1 MARQKR
7 KKTHVP
13 ADAPVNTSVQWVD
26 DRPATVHLAERIL
39 DPDRSR
45 PLALVTID
53 VGQRQPYVPVAEL
66 AARVQGRADIV
77 VLSHNLTNTLTDRLG
92 GSRLSAFNGACR
104 VYPPGDAWTKD
115 VRLSPLRMGDTPEHR
130 ARILELLVRDVDTL
144 TSKPQSGLP
153 YDAESAASVRMSP
166 GISGVFRVES
176 VAEAEDLARHLVD
189 PRRTQPVVLVT
200 AAAGQPAPYLDMAG
214 LSENLQGLAQ
224 LGEMPTGPISWAFS
238 KQLPE
243 LCDVYGGAAR
253 VYPPGA
259 EWTQNPYSS
268 PLRFL
273 YGPSDGQAAIE
284 QLTIDVM
291 RTVPVGGS
299 FGTPVQRSV
308 AVQGTVLGMM
318 AHRGLV
324 TLTSGSSGIG
334 SVWTDLVAPGV
345 DEDRVLTKGMTVAGT
360 LDLDSRRIDV
370 SPMRVPALEALAGY
384 RVGSV
389 VLAQTRS
396 VERALCVVE
405 LFPDFPVSIEPDGVV
420 ATSRQI
426 DLRALI
432 SQDEVLVTRVLA
444 RGASPEDWRLS
455 LVDVSPDDIPVAA
468 PSILTGGPAWLLPL
482 AEDDD
487 ALVDVVIEPPTV
499 VLPLPSSPSP
509 SVATC
514 RTAVASSGASLQAE
528 DETLYSLT
536 IERDAL
542 LQDLQRERETNRQT
556 KRELTLLRTAARKE
570 SRRSESLQVRLNA
583 AESELGRAVNDGVL
597 FSDPIRQLSF
607 EIDLAWA
614 RRVPAEQKDDRP
626 LAAWTVG
633 PNFFASWADVEG
645 VSRAKVVEVIV
656 EVLTGRVYE
665 LAGREA
671 HQLRTGMGGDDP
683 PRSREDGATCWRVS
697 LQVQTPSA
705 RRLHYWHL
713 NDGRIELASI
723 RLHDDMRP

>member
-1 MARQKR
+1 MFDCPRYAWATRPS
-7 KKTHVP
+7 T
-13 ADAPVNTSVQWVD
+13 APGYS
-26 DRPATVHLAERIL
+26 
-39 DPDRSR
+39 
-45 PLALVTID
+45 
-53 VGQRQPYVPVAEL
+53 
-66 AARVQGRADIV
+66 
-77 VLSHNLTNTLTDRLG
+77 
-92 GSRLSAFNGACR
+92 
-104 VYPPGDAWTKD
+104 
-115 VRLSPLRMGDTPEHR
+115 
-130 ARILELLVRDVDTL
+130 ELLVRDVDTL

-214 LSENLQGLAQ
+214 LSENLQGLAE

-318 AHRGLV
+318 AQPRACHAYAVGRP
-324 TLTSGSSGIG
+324 GSG

-420 ATSRQI
+420 ARLGRLTCVRS
-426 DLRALI
+426 I

-444 RGASPEDWRLS
+444 RGCVARRL
-455 LVDVSPDDIPVAA
+455 A
-468 PSILTGGPAWLLPL
+468 
-482 AEDDD
+482 
-487 ALVDVVIEPPTV
+487 
-499 VLPLPSSPSP
+499 
-509 SVATC
+509 
-514 RTAVASSGASLQAE
+514 AVASRRQSGRHPCRRHPAS
-528 DETLYSLT
+528 
-536 IERDAL
+536 
-542 LQDLQRERETNRQT
+542 
-556 KRELTLLRTAARKE
+556 
-570 SRRSESLQVRLNA
+570 
-583 AESELGRAVNDGVL
+583 
-597 FSDPIRQLSF
+597 
-607 EIDLAWA
+607 
-614 RRVPAEQKDDRP
+614 
-626 LAAWTVG
+626 
-633 PNFFASWADVEG
+633 
-645 VSRAKVVEVIV
+645 
-656 EVLTGRVYE
+656 
-665 LAGREA
+665 
-671 HQLRTGMGGDDP
+671 
-683 PRSREDGATCWRVS
+683 
-697 LQVQTPSA
+697 
-705 RRLHYWHL
+705 
-713 NDGRIELASI
+713 
-723 RLHDDMRP
+723 